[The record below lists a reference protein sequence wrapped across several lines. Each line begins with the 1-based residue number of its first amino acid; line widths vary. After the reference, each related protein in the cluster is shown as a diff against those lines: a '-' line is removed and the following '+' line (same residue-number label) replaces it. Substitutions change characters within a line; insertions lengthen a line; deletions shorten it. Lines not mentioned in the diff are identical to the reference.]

1 MNIFIIITYF
11 SLQGS
16 NVKDQPFGHMKFHV
30 LTTDIFFLVFVCFF
44 LKTHMWT
51 RTTSTT
57 GVVKNAVTSNWTKFS
72 QKSLILISWLFQNTF
87 SDLERSRIRI
97 QDICASIHYYPRPK
111 QGISTIFS
119 NVEIRRQNTKGEDS
133 NAEHCL
139 SKTFIYP
146 FTSSTKMSQ
155 YLLAQSL
162 SSYSK
167 HCICSTSLKFT
178 CNLIQNTAYPEDSL
192 TYLHGQQRWV
202 IAIYIH

>member
-111 QGISTIFS
+111 Q
-119 NVEIRRQNTKGEDS
+119 NTVYP
-133 NAEHCL
+133 EH
-139 SKTFIYP
+139 S

-155 YLLAQSL
+155 CLLAQSL